1 MAVSVPTRTERPF
14 KPRANGLRRRETL
27 AAYGFLLPNLIG
39 FLIFTLLPVVAALLI
54 SLTDWNL
61 LQPPKWVGL
70 KNFATLAQDPLFR
83 KVLGNTAIYVLGTV
97 PVQMILALLVAM
109 ALNQRL
115 PGTLFFRAAFF
126 MPVVTSAVAIALVWR
141 WIYNADFGVLNSF
154 LYMLGVSDPPNWLT
168 STRWA
173 LPSVMIMSVWQQIGF
188 SMVLFLAGL
197 QGVPEHLYEAARID
211 GAGPFQ
217 RFLFIT
223 VPMLTPTTFFVFVI
237 NIINSFQVFDQAF
250 IMTGGGPA
258 NATNTIVYNIYQ
270 NAFQFFKMGYAAA
283 MAWVLFAIIFIVT
296 VVQFRLQSR
305 WVHYE

>member
-14 KPRANGLRRRETL
+14 KPRANTLRRRETL

-70 KNFATLAQDPLFR
+70 KNFVTLAQDPLFR

-109 ALNQRL
+109 ALNQGL

-283 MAWVLFAIIFIVT
+283 MAWVLFAIIFVVT

>member
-1 MAVSVPTRTERPF
+1 MAVSVPTRTERPL
-14 KPRANGLRRRETL
+14 KPRGNALRRRETL

-70 KNFATLAQDPLFR
+70 QNFATLAQDALFR

-109 ALNQRL
+109 ALNQGL

-217 RFLFIT
+217 RLLFIT

-296 VVQFRLQSR
+296 VVQFRFQSR

>member
-1 MAVSVPTRTERPF
+1 MAVSVPTRTERPL
-14 KPRANGLRRRETL
+14 KPRGNALRRRETL

-109 ALNQRL
+109 ALNQGL

>member
-1 MAVSVPTRTERPF
+1 
-14 KPRANGLRRRETL
+14 LRRRETL

-70 KNFATLAQDPLFR
+70 KNFVTLAQDPLFR

-109 ALNQRL
+109 ALNQGL

-296 VVQFRLQSR
+296 VVQFRFQSR

>member
-14 KPRANGLRRRETL
+14 KPQANGLRRRETL

-70 KNFATLAQDPLFR
+70 QNFATLAQDPLFR

-109 ALNQRL
+109 ALNQGL

-296 VVQFRLQSR
+296 VVQFRFQSR

>member
-1 MAVSVPTRTERPF
+1 MAAHAPTTTGTRPTRHLS
-14 KPRANGLRRRETL
+14 LRRRETW
-27 AAYGFLLPNLIG
+27 AAYSFLLPNLLG
-39 FLIFTLLPVVAALLI
+39 FVVFTFLPVFAALLI

-70 KNFATLAQDPLFR
+70 KNFVTLAQDPLFR
-83 KVLGNTAIYVLGTV
+83 KVLGNTAVYVLGTV
-97 PVQMILALLVAM
+97 PVQMVLALLVAM
-109 ALNQRL
+109 ALNQSI

-141 WIYNADFGVLNSF
+141 WIYNADFGVLNSM
-154 LYMLGVSDPPNWLT
+154 LYMIGINDPPHWLT
-168 STRWA
+168 STKWA
-173 LPSVMIMSVWQQIGF
+173 LPSIMIMSVWQQIGF

-223 VPMLTPTTFFVFVI
+223 IPMLTPTTFFVFVI

-250 IMTGGGPA
+250 IMTSGGPA

-296 VVQFRLQSR
+296 VVQFRLQRR
-305 WVHYE
+305 WVHYD

>member
-1 MAVSVPTRTERPF
+1 MAVSVPTRTERPL
-14 KPRANGLRRRETL
+14 KPRGNALRRRETL

-109 ALNQRL
+109 ALNQGL

-154 LYMLGVSDPPNWLT
+154 LYMFGVSDPPNWLT

>member
-1 MAVSVPTRTERPF
+1 MAVSVPTRTERPL
-14 KPRANGLRRRETL
+14 KPRGNALRRRETL

-70 KNFATLAQDPLFR
+70 QNFATLAQDPLFR

-109 ALNQRL
+109 ALNQGL

-154 LYMLGVSDPPNWLT
+154 LYMFGVSDPPNWLT

>member
-1 MAVSVPTRTERPF
+1 MAVSVPTRTERPL
-14 KPRANGLRRRETL
+14 KPRGNALRRRETL

-70 KNFATLAQDPLFR
+70 KNFVTLAQDPLFR

-109 ALNQRL
+109 ALNQGL

-296 VVQFRLQSR
+296 VVQFRFQSR

>member
-109 ALNQRL
+109 ALNQGL